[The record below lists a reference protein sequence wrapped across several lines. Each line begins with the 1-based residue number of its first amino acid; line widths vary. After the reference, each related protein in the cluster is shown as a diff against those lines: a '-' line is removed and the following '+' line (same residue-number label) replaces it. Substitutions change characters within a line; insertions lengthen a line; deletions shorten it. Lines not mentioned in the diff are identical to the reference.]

1 MQRERRWFVSARPLS
16 VLRVP
21 VAPLPLLVLFALL
34 TVACGGPPEFV
45 FSLPTTEGDVVSF
58 VATTSDPDVLATA
71 REELDRADADRGL
84 YILGPL
90 AEGDGGHN
98 PGWSWHFVPDAWELT
113 DTSMDLCD
121 ADPQFIEDT
130 LQDWIKKI
138 GRYCPKRARLVAER

>member
-1 MQRERRWFVSARPLS
+1 MQRERRGVVSAGAVRVRL
-16 VLRVP
+16 VL
-21 VAPLPLLVLFALL
+21 APLVVLVLLL
-34 TVACGGPPEFV
+34 SAACGGPPEFV

-58 VATTSDPDVLATA
+58 VATTSDPDVLAA
-71 REELDRADADRGL
+71 VREELDRANADRSF

-98 PGWSWHFVPDAWELT
+98 PGWGWHFVPDAWELT

-138 GRYCPKRARLVAER
+138 GRYCPKGARLVAER